1 MTDQK
6 LAALAVGRR
15 TVAVAFFRNSHIEDL
30 LIRHLPADLPRAV
43 ISLSV
48 FLNQVFE
55 RNSIEYFAFVRLPDM
70 ASERQRQLSV
80 LCIERARA
88 VGVPFV
94 EVHDADLFAA
104 YGYPALKRREQVRLV
119 GKMIWP
125 SLDSKAA
132 TRSAVDAALLGLHA
146 QVERLFGFY
155 EVSQ

>member
-6 LAALAVGRR
+6 LAALAVERR
-15 TVAVAFFRNSHIEDL
+15 TVAVAFFRNSHIEDM

-43 ISLSV
+43 NSLSV
-48 FLNQVFE
+48 FLNQVLE
-55 RNSIEYFAFVRLPDM
+55 RNSIEHFAFARPTET
-70 ASERQRQLSV
+70 ASERQRQLSDV
-80 LCIERARA
+80 CIERARA

-94 EVHDADLFAA
+94 EVNDADLFAA
-104 YGYPALKRREQVRLV
+104 FGHPALKRREQVRMV